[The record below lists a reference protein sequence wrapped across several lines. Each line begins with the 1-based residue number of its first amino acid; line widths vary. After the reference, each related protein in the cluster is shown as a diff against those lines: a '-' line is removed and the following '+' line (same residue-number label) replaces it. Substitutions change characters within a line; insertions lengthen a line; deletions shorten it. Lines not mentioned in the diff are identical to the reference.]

1 MNWSSDWKSRVD
13 GKARI
18 DREKLYGDKL
28 KIRFQRSRSVIC
40 QWAPLASNVK
50 QERWA
55 CNESWT
61 EFDSK
66 NRLHSIIA
74 EQKAFSLR
82 FFSLVSMKEMKL
94 LVANPFLSTFRFSG
108 SLNQLTL
115 LFSQDNRRLI
125 QPFVASRTL
134 PATQRGGKKNAQQDE
149 KYKARE
155 KFEHRKS
162 RHHCYSLNGE
172 DGKTENCKF
181 IALNFQSAQR

>member
-1 MNWSSDWKSRVD
+1 MNWSSEWKSRVD

-115 LFSQDNRRLI
+115 LFSKITDVWFSLLLRLELCPLHREEEKKTPNKTKSTRRERN
-125 QPFVASRTL
+125 S
-134 PATQRGGKKNAQQDE
+134 
-149 KYKARE
+149 
-155 KFEHRKS
+155 S
-162 RHHCYSLNGE
+162 
-172 DGKTENCKF
+172 TENLVIIVIHSTARMEKQK
-181 IALNFQSAQR
+181 IANS